1 MQARILGVLM
11 VLCTA
16 LPSAAQTV
24 RCELDV
30 FHLSYGL
37 AGSCVNDRDDSP
49 AHEQSR
55 TERSRFWPAGPV
67 SVFLIAGPAGPS
79 PWGGYFYQAAWND
92 PFQIDWEQLPTDRRR
107 LVLRTNGAS
116 MIVQEWREM
125 TGDKVSLVF
134 RLNYAA
140 ATMNDVAILESALKR
155 IGSLQAWDRNAD
167 QDCRNDDREQ
177 TSLFCVLWAAVE
189 SHMGRYHHAQPA
201 MDLVRTVIAERWR
214 DRLSGHMLMDFN
226 NHPSTTAADM
236 RAALE
241 AALAMARS
249 EAALGK

>member
-1 MQARILGVLM
+1 MRAGILGVLT
-11 VLCTA
+11 VLCIA
-16 LPSAAQTV
+16 APSAAQTV

-37 AGSCVNDRDDSP
+37 AGSCVNDRDDAP
-49 AHEQSR
+49 AHEPSR
-55 TERSRFWPAGPV
+55 TERSRYWPAGPV
-67 SVFLIAGPAGPS
+67 SVFLIAGPSGPF
-79 PWGGYFYQAAWND
+79 PWGGYFYQGTWND
-92 PFQIDWEQLPTDRRR
+92 PFQIDWEQLATNRRR
-107 LVLRTNGAS
+107 LVLRTSGAS
-116 MIVQEWREM
+116 MIVQEWRER
-125 TGDKVSLVF
+125 TVDKVSLVF

-140 ATMNDVAILESALKR
+140 ATTNDVVILESALKR
-155 IGSLQAWDRNAD
+155 ISSLPGWDRNAD
-167 QDCRNDDREQ
+167 QDCRNDDRQQ

-189 SHMGRYHHAQPA
+189 LQMGRYHHAQPA

-236 RAALE
+236 RTALE
-241 AALAMARS
+241 AALAIARS